1 MNNIIF
7 LSMSVG
13 FLLSALISLISLY
26 IYKNYK
32 LKFSMNQDLLN
43 LLNELTADIN
53 AAKPLL
59 AQAIAAEQAIVAPLQ
74 QEIIDLEQLFDTQT
88 AELQAEIDN
97 INNTLQPNI
106 DLTTAR
112 LNLKRQE
119 LAAASV
125 VLNVFS
131 EVKLDADNE
140 FEMMDEAIV
149 ILQDRVTA

>member
-26 IYKNYK
+26 IYINYK

-125 VLNVFS
+125 VLNVFA